1 MALVDL
7 LEQHGVRVE
16 DRSAVY
22 DLLRR
27 LPLAGRARVQL
38 WGDYLQSR
46 GERMTDGERQA
57 LSA

>member
-1 MALVDL
+1 MALTDL
-7 LEQHGVRVE
+7 LEQHGVTAA
-16 DRSAVY
+16 DRTAVFE
-22 DLLRR
+22 LLRR

-46 GERMTDGERQA
+46 GEAMTDGERQA